1 MGQLIWTPAMIR
13 DYVRRTD
20 DLVKGVARDMAA
32 AVAAGAVDDRTVA
45 AWKDWVG
52 SWRRFLADAE
62 GSWSGGTVTRAEGYR
77 RELKQWRQRIAAA
90 GVKPKSQPIPDEP
103 QSALLQWPAA
113 AGTGAVIAVL
123 AVLYLLSQTSRGTA

>member
-1 MGQLIWTPAMIR
+1 MIR

-52 SWRRFLADAE
+52 SWRRFLADSE

-90 GVKPKSQPIPDEP
+90 GVQPKGQPIPTEP
-103 QSALLQWPAA
+103 ESALLQWPAA
-113 AGTGAVIAVL
+113 AGTGALL
-123 AVLYLLSQTSRGTA
+123 AVLGLLLLLSKTNRGPA